1 MGTAEATS
9 AQHAVWFTERA
20 GVAGTA
26 YHMAVGVRFA
36 AGLDRRAL
44 VAACASVTDRHP
56 ILAARIV
63 GDDDGTP
70 RLAPADTRPTV
81 GFAELTD
88 ARVTE
93 EIARTYDL
101 TTGPLARFTL
111 LTDADDT
118 HLLLVTAHHLV
129 FDGMSKD
136 ILLRDLAAA
145 YAAARDGA
153 TMDPGPRPDE
163 YAGLATAEQQRVAV
177 DLPAARDHWRRHWSG
192 PGEVV
197 LPGLRRLPTGA
208 EPGAAVP
215 VDLPSDLVDGVDRAA
230 RSLGLTRFELLLA
243 VLHALLV
250 RYGNRDTPVGVALS
264 TRTPDQADR
273 IGLFVNELPVTADP
287 AGGTFRAHAH
297 TVRARLREVY
307 PYRAV
312 PLAQAVPGLRPAPAL
327 TPVSIG
333 YRRRGSAP
341 VFPGVDSEVDWT
353 LFCGAARNALHVQVV
368 DAPTGLTVSLQHSP
382 AAIDTAAVRRI
393 GAHLR
398 TMLAAVVADP
408 DQPVAELPLLPAD
421 EFAQVTRVWNDTAR
435 TYPVDATVPALFAAR
450 VAADPDA
457 AAVVDGDRTL
467 SYAQLDTAA
476 TRLCVL
482 LRQRD
487 VGPGSLVAV
496 ALDRSWEAVVTMLA
510 VWRCGAAYLP
520 VDPGHP
526 PARQQAVLA
535 DATPTLVV
543 TGAAAPDPARPTL
556 TLDRSALLDGPVPAA
571 PDLSPTAADLAYVL
585 YTSGSTGHPKGVAV
599 RHGSLT
605 NLLLGVRDL
614 LESGP
619 THRWLHL
626 TSPSFDISTVEVFL
640 PLVTGGTVVVAS
652 AVSALDGAGVLRLI
666 RAAGV
671 THAQATPSGWRV
683 LLEAGLGDRTGS
695 ADGDVPLVAVTGG
708 EALPVTLARE
718 LRSRTARLINGYGP
732 TEATVYATMAEIPVD
747 PDEVTIGRP
756 LPNVRAYLLDEAG
769 RPTPVGLPGELWLG
783 GAGVAAGYRGRD
795 DLTAERFGPDP
806 FGATG
811 DRLYRTGDR
820 CRWLPDGRIEFLGR
834 ADDQVKIRGHRIELG
849 EIETRLLEHPEVAAA
864 ATVLRHDADEP
875 RLVAYVVPRPGAAP
889 EPAGL
894 RRHLAS
900 SLPTAVLPTDYVT
913 LDRLPLNPSGKV
925 DRAALPAPAPRD
937 AVTGSRASGPEAP
950 GGAPADSPDGA
961 VAGAPGGVDA
971 DGGDDPVVAQLRLIW
986 QEVLRIP
993 DIGVHEDLFDLG
1005 GHSLTVTR
1013 ISGRI
1018 QQRLGVEVPLDAFF
1032 DTPTIAE
1039 IADIVRQSG
1048 KEF

>member
-26 YHMAVGVRFA
+26 FHMAVGVRFGA
-36 AGLDRRAL
+36 ALDRRAL

-63 GDDDGTP
+63 VGDDGTP
-70 RLAPADTRPTV
+70 HLAPADSRPAV
-81 GFAELTD
+81 GFGELTD
-88 ARVTE
+88 ARVAE
-93 EIARTYDL
+93 EIARAYDL
-101 TTGPLARFTL
+101 TAGPLARFTL

-136 ILLRDLAAA
+136 ILVRDLAAA
-145 YAAARDGA
+145 YAAAREGA
-153 TMDPGPRPDE
+153 ILDPAPRPDE
-163 YAGLATAEQQRVAV
+163 YAGLAAAEQQRLAA
-177 DLPAARDHWRRHWSG
+177 DLPAARDHWARHWSG
-192 PGEVV
+192 PGDVV
-197 LPGLRRLPTGA
+197 LPGLRRLPTAA

-215 VDLPSDLVDGVDRAA
+215 VDLPTDLVQGLDRTA
-230 RSLGLTRFELLLA
+230 RSLGVTRFELLLA
-243 VLHALLV
+243 VLHALLA
-250 RYGNRDTPVGVALS
+250 RYGNRHTPVGVALS

-273 IGLFVNELPVTADP
+273 IGLFVNELPVAADP
-287 AGGTFRAHAH
+287 ADTTFRAHAR

-307 PYRAV
+307 RYRAV
-312 PLAQAVPGLRPAPAL
+312 PLAQAVPGLRPAPAP

-333 YRRRGSAP
+333 YRKRADAP
-341 VFPGVDSEVDWT
+341 VFSGVASEVDWT
-353 LFCGAARNALHVQVV
+353 MFCGAARNALHVQVV
-368 DAPTGLTVSLQHSP
+368 DASTGLTVSLQHSP
-382 AAIDTAAVRRI
+382 AAIDSAAVGRI

-398 TMLAAVVADP
+398 TLLDAVVADP
-408 DQPVAELPLLPAD
+408 DRPVAELPLLTAD
-421 EFAQVTRVWNDTAR
+421 EFDQVTRAWNDTAR
-435 TYPVDATVPALFAAR
+435 AYPVDATVPALFAAR
-450 VAADPDA
+450 VAADPHA

-467 SYAQLDTAA
+467 SYTQLDTAA
-476 TRLCVL
+476 ARLSAL

-487 VGPGSLVAV
+487 VGPGSVVAV

-543 TGAAAPDPARPTL
+543 TGVAAPDPAWPTL
-556 TLDRSALLDGPVPAA
+556 ALDQGDLRAA
-571 PDLSPTAADLAYVL
+571 PTTPVAGPPPTADDLAYVL

-599 RHGSLT
+599 RHGSLA

-614 LESGP
+614 VGGGP

-652 AVSALDGAGVLRLI
+652 GVSALDGAAVRRLI
-666 RAAGV
+666 RTAGV

-683 LLEAGLGDRTGS
+683 LLEAGLGDPTES

-708 EALPVTLARE
+708 EALPVALARE

-732 TEATVYATMAEIPVD
+732 TEATVYATMAEIPAD
-747 PDEVTIGRP
+747 PAEVTIGRP

-769 RPTPVGLPGELWLG
+769 RPTPVGLPGELHLG
-783 GAGVAAGYRGRD
+783 GAGVAVGYRGRD
-795 DLTAERFGPDP
+795 DLTADRFVPDP
-806 FGATG
+806 FGAPG

-849 EIETRLLEHPEVAAA
+849 EIEARLLEHAEVTAA
-864 ATVLRHDADEP
+864 ATVLRRDADEP
-875 RLVAYVVPRPGAAP
+875 RLVAYVVPRPGAVA
-889 EPAGL
+889 EPAEL

-913 LDRLPLNPSGKV
+913 LDRLPHNPSGKV

-937 AVTGSRASGPEAP
+937 AATDSRGTGSEAP
-950 GGAPADSPDGA
+950 GGAGTQ
-961 VAGAPGGVDA
+961 APGGA
-971 DGGDDPVVAQLRLIW
+971 EGDGGDDPVVAQLRLIW